1 MTKKTVEF
9 NHDFMQ
15 EANRLKRL
23 PPYLFAIIDDL
34 KKQAAAAGQDIIDL
48 GMGSPDMP
56 PPPNVIHA
64 MAEALKR
71 EDVHG
76 YSRRDGDIERNLRKA
91 IADWY
96 HKKFNV
102 ELDPE
107 NEVVPLIGS
116 KEGLAHLAL
125 GVLNSDD
132 IALIPSP
139 AYPIHFNGVIMSG
152 GILYQL
158 PLLAENHFLPVLSK
172 LDPHVIRQSKIMIL
186 SYPHNPTAATCDI
199 EFMQE
204 MVDWCKRHHI
214 ILAHDFAYS
223 DFVYDGHKAPSVFN
237 AKGAKDV
244 AIEFHSFSK
253 SYSMAGWR
261 LAFAVGNAKILKIL
275 DKTKSYIDF
284 GLFRG
289 VQLAG
294 IEALNG
300 PQDYVK
306 HTVDTYHRRMRL
318 FVDGLN
324 ALGWPT
330 PMPKATF
337 YIWAHVPMKYSGLS
351 SLEFATLMLQEG
363 GVASAPGTGFG
374 EYGEG
379 YVRFAMV
386 QQEDRLKQALKR
398 ISHVLTMG

>member
-1 MTKKTVEF
+1 MTKSVTF
-9 NHDFMQ
+9 NRDFMQ

-23 PPYLFAIIDDL
+23 PPYLFAVIDDI
-34 KKQAAAAGQDIIDL
+34 KRQVAATGQDVIDL
-48 GMGSPDMP
+48 GMGSPDLP
-56 PPPNVIHA
+56 PPPNVTQALI
-64 MAEALKR
+64 EAAKR
-71 EDVHG
+71 PDMHG
-76 YSRRDGDIERNLRKA
+76 YSRYDGEIERGLRKS

-102 ELDPE
+102 ELDPAT
-107 NEVVPLIGS
+107 EVLPLIGS
-116 KEGLAHLAL
+116 KEGLAHLSL
-125 GVLNSDD
+125 GFLNNDD
-132 IALIPSP
+132 IALVPSP
-139 AYPIHFNGVIMSG
+139 TYPIHFNGVIMAG

-158 PLLAENHFLPVLSK
+158 PLLAENNFLPQVNK
-172 LDPHVIRQSKIMIL
+172 LDPHVVRQSKLMIL

-199 EFMQE
+199 GFMQE

-223 DFVYDGHKAPSVFN
+223 DFVYEGHKAPSVFN

-261 LAFAVGNAKILKIL
+261 LAFAVGNASILKTL
-275 DKTKSYIDF
+275 GKTKSYIDF
-284 GLFRG
+284 GIFRAL
-289 VQLAG
+289 QCAG

-300 PQDYVK
+300 PQEYVK
-306 HTVDTYHRRMRL
+306 QSTDMYYRRMKM
-318 FVDGLN
+318 FAEGLN
-324 ALGWPT
+324 ALGWPV

-337 YIWAHVPMKYSGLS
+337 YIWAHIPLKYSALTS
-351 SLEFATLMLQEG
+351 MEFGTLLLQEG
-363 GVASAPGTGFG
+363 GVACAPGTGFG

-386 QQEDRLKQALKR
+386 QNEDRLKLALKR
-398 ISHVLTMG
+398 IGQVLATG

>member
-1 MTKKTVEF
+1 MKKTTEF
-9 NHDFMQ
+9 DANFMQ

-23 PPYLFAIIDDL
+23 PPYLFAVIDQL
-34 KKQAAAAGQDIIDL
+34 IKQQKAAGKDIIDL
-48 GMGSPDMP
+48 SMGSPDLP
-56 PPPNVIHA
+56 PPPNVVA
-64 MAEALKR
+64 ALAEGVKSA
-71 EDVHG
+71 EMHG
-76 YSRRDGDIERNLRKA
+76 YSRYDGEVERGLRKA

-96 HKKFNV
+96 HRKFNV
-102 ELDPE
+102 ELDP
-107 NEVVPLIGS
+107 NSEVVSLIGS
-116 KEGLAHLAL
+116 KEGLAHLSL
-125 GVLNSDD
+125 GFLNSDD
-132 IALIPSP
+132 IALVPSP
-139 AYPIHFNGVIMSG
+139 AYPIHFNGVIMAG

-158 PLLAENHFLPVLSK
+158 PLLAENNFLPVLSN
-172 LDPHVIRQSKIMIL
+172 LDPHVIRQSKLMIL

-199 EFMQE
+199 AFMQE

-261 LAFAVGNAKILKIL
+261 LAFAVGNASILRTL
-275 DKTKSYIDF
+275 SKTKSYIDF
-284 GLFRG
+284 GIFRA

-300 PQDYVK
+300 PQDSVK
-306 HTVDTYHRRMRL
+306 HAAETYYRRMKL
-318 FVDGLN
+318 FVEGMN
-324 ALGWPT
+324 AMGWQT

-337 YIWAHVPMKYSGLS
+337 YIWAHIPMKYSALTS
-351 SLEFATLMLQEG
+351 MEFAQLMIEEA
-363 GVASAPGTGFG
+363 GVACAPGTGFG

-386 QQEDRLKQALKR
+386 QNEERSKQALKR
-398 ISHVLTMG
+398 ISQMLSDG